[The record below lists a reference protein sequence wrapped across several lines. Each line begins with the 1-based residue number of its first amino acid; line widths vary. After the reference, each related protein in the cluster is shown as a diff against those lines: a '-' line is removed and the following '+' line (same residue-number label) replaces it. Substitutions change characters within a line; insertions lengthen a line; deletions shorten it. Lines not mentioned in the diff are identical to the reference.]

1 MLPPIWCMLDK
12 FWTILDHCLIGSKV
26 MQRSA
31 HVCVA
36 TSPCLT
42 VSSACP
48 PSAADY
54 PVQVEMSQPFVCPL
68 DHSYELPEMYDL
80 GLDWREHSFFARS
93 AHPTPSFSRG
103 LREAITPPPSSS
115 THPRAA
121 RIPASPPS
129 TNSLQTHPQ
138 PPLRSPRAPSAAA
151 LSRTGVGAVHIG
163 VGAFLGPTA
172 GRYTPAPTRE
182 LHVDEGATFSEAVEA
197 LARPEVP
204 RCRRDVAEIAAEM
217 SPRVY
222 APARHVTRP
231 SKYGR

>member
-48 PSAADY
+48 PSASDY

-68 DHSYELPEMYDL
+68 DHSYELPEMYNL

-93 AHPTPSFSRG
+93 AHPTPSVARG
-103 LREAITPPPSSS
+103 LREAIVPPPSSS
-115 THPRAA
+115 THSRAA
-121 RIPASPPS
+121 RIPSSPHPLPPLILFHPPRAAHAHPRPPPS
-129 TNSLQTHPQ
+129 
-138 PPLRSPRAPSAAA
+138 PLPASARSTSASALFSGRRPAVTLPRRHASSTWTTARHLPRRWRRL
-151 LSRTGVGAVHIG
+151 LSR
-163 VGAFLGPTA
+163 
-172 GRYTPAPTRE
+172 
-182 LHVDEGATFSEAVEA
+182 
-197 LARPEVP
+197 
-204 RCRRDVAEIAAEM
+204 RCRDVAEM
-217 SPRVY
+217 SPRCRRE
-222 APARHVTRP
+222 PMPQLDT
-231 SKYGR
+231 

>member
-42 VSSACP
+42 VSRACP

-93 AHPTPSFSRG
+93 AHPSPSFSRG

-115 THPRAA
+115 THPRAT
-121 RIPASPPS
+121 RIPASPHPHPPRILFKPIPNPPCAARAHPRPPPS
-129 TNSLQTHPQ
+129 
-138 PPLRSPRAPSAAA
+138 
-151 LSRTGVGAVHIG
+151 
-163 VGAFLGPTA
+163 
-172 GRYTPAPTRE
+172 PAPASARSTSASALFSGRRPAVTPPRRRASSTWTR
-182 LHVDEGATFSEAVEA
+182 
-197 LARPEVP
+197 ARRLP
-204 RCRRDVAEIAAEM
+204 RRWRRLRGRRCRDVAEI
-217 SPRVY
+217 SPRS
-222 APARHVTRP
+222 PAR
-231 SKYGR
+231 